1 VTGQITTSLWWP
13 VHSWPAI
20 IPNSYEDVFD
30 LKTRIL
36 RDSKEKPMQA
46 AEAVAKKDIDQLC
59 INTIRTLSMDAVQQA
74 NSGHPGAPMALA
86 PVVYCLWQRFLRFDP
101 DHPIWPNRDRFV
113 LSAGHA
119 SMLLYAML
127 HLTGVKAV
135 NPKYETLGHLSV
147 TLEDIKH
154 FRQLDSKCP
163 GHPEYRW
170 TSGVETTTGPLG
182 QGVATSVGMAIA
194 ARWFANTF
202 NRPGFELFDYDVYAL
217 CGDGCMME
225 GISGEA
231 ASLAGHLELDNLCWI
246 YDNNHITIE
255 GNTALAYSDDVAT
268 RFMGYGWNV
277 TRVGDANDLEMLEC
291 AFRTFRNEKE
301 RPTLIIVDSHIA
313 YGAPNKQDTSA
324 AHGEPLG
331 EQEIQL
337 AKRHYG
343 WPEDAK
349 FVVPDGVREHFQA
362 GIGAR
367 GQALRDAWM
376 AKFEAYKRQ
385 YPELADLGYR
395 MLRRELP
402 EGWDKGLP
410 TFAADPKGIATRDAS
425 GKVLNVLAKNVPWL
439 LGGSA
444 DLGPSCKTRLTFEG
458 AGDLSAENCGG
469 RNLHFGIREHAMGA
483 ILNGLSLSKIRP
495 FGSGFLIFSDYG
507 RAAIRL
513 SALMEIPVIHIFT
526 HDSIGVGEDGP
537 THQPVEHLASLRA
550 IPGLVTLRPGD
561 ANEVVEAYRYIMQLH
576 HQPAVLVL
584 SRQAVPTL
592 DRSQYASASGVAR
605 GAYVLADSPGGRPEV
620 ILIASGSEVSLAVQ
634 AHEKLSAEG
643 IPSRVVS
650 MPSWDIFDHQSPEYR
665 ESVLPSNVRA
675 RVAVEQAS
683 TFGWER
689 YVGLSGRVIG
699 MKTFGASAPLKE
711 LQRKFGFEPE
721 QVAAAAREL
730 VGR

>member
-1 VTGQITTSLWWP
+1 
-13 VHSWPAI
+13 
-20 IPNSYEDVFD
+20 
-30 LKTRIL
+30 
-36 RDSKEKPMQA
+36 
-46 AEAVAKKDIDQLC
+46 
-59 INTIRTLSMDAVQQA
+59 
-74 NSGHPGAPMALA
+74 MAMA
-86 PVVYCLWQRFLRFDP
+86 PVIYCLWQRFLRFDP
-101 DHPIWPNRDRFV
+101 EHPIWPNRDRFV
-113 LSAGHA
+113 LSVGHA

-135 NPKYETLGHLSV
+135 NPKYETLGHPSV
-147 TLEDIKH
+147 TLDDIKS

-194 ARWFANTF
+194 AQWSASYF
-202 NRPGFELFDYDVYAL
+202 NRPGFELFSYDVYAL

-231 ASLAGHLELDNLCWI
+231 ASLAGHLKLANLCWI

-255 GNTALAYSDDVAT
+255 GNTALTYSDDVAT
-268 RFMGYGWNV
+268 RFIGYGWNV
-277 TRVGDANDLEMLEC
+277 TRVGDANDLEMLER
-291 AFRTFRNEKE
+291 AFRTFQNENE

-331 EQEIQL
+331 EQEIRL

-349 FVVPDGVREHFQA
+349 FLVPEAVREHFQA

-367 GQALRDAWM
+367 GQALREDWM
-376 AKFEAYKRQ
+376 EKFEAYRQ
-385 YPELADLGYR
+385 RYPELAKQGYQ

-402 EGWDKGLP
+402 EGWDRGLP
-410 TFAADPKGIATRDAS
+410 TFVADPKGIATRDAS
-425 GKVLNVLAKNVPWL
+425 SQVLNVLAKNMPWL

-444 DLGPSCKTRLTFEG
+444 DLGPSCKTRLTFEA
-458 AGDLSAENCGG
+458 AGDFGSENHAG
-469 RNLHFGIREHAMGA
+469 RNFHFGIRENAMGA
-483 ILNGLSLSKIRP
+483 ILNGLALSKIRP
-495 FGSGFLIFSDYG
+495 FGSGFLIFSDYE

-550 IPGLVTLRPGD
+550 VPGLVTLRPGD
-561 ANEVVEAYRYIMQLH
+561 ANEVVEAYRFIMKLTH
-576 HQPAVLVL
+576 RPTVLVL
-584 SRQAVPTL
+584 SRQSLPTL
-592 DRSQYASASGVAR
+592 DRTKYAPASGLAR
-605 GAYVLADSPGGRPEV
+605 GAYVLGDPYDGDPDV
-620 ILIASGSEVSLAVQ
+620 ILIASGSEVSLVVE
-634 AHEKLSAEG
+634 AHEKLLAEG
-643 IPSRVVS
+643 IRSRVVS
-650 MPSWDIFDHQSPEYR
+650 MPSWEIFDLQDQGYR
-665 ESVLPSNVRA
+665 DSVLPPRVKA
-675 RVAVEQAS
+675 RVSVEQAS
-683 TFGWER
+683 TFGWEH
-689 YVGLSGRVIG
+689 YVGSEGCIIG

-711 LQRKFGFEPE
+711 LQRKFGFEPSHV
-721 QVAAAAREL
+721 VAAAKQLLQR
-730 VGR
+730 

>member
-1 VTGQITTSLWWP
+1 MAGTQVAQALTTAQL
-13 VHSWPAI
+13 
-20 IPNSYEDVFD
+20 
-30 LKTRIL
+30 
-36 RDSKEKPMQA
+36 
-46 AEAVAKKDIDQLC
+46 DQLC
-59 INTIRTLSMDAVQQA
+59 VNTIRTLAMDAVQQA
-74 NSGHPGAPMALA
+74 NSGHPGTPMGMA
-86 PVVYCLWQRFLRFDP
+86 PVAYCLWQHFLRFDP
-101 DHPIWPNRDRFV
+101 NHPIWPNRDRFV
-113 LSAGHA
+113 LSVGHA
-119 SMLLYAML
+119 STLLYAML

-135 NPKYETLGHLSV
+135 NPKYETLGNLSV
-147 TLEDIKH
+147 TLDDLKH

-194 ARWFANTF
+194 ARWFASYF

-231 ASLAGHLELDNLCWI
+231 ASLAGHLKLSKLCWI
-246 YDNNHITIE
+246 YDSNRITIE
-255 GNTALAYSDDVAT
+255 GHTALAYSDDVAT
-268 RFMGYGWNV
+268 RYLGYGWNV
-277 TRVGDANDLEMLEC
+277 LRVGDANDLEMVDS
-291 AFRTFRNEKE
+291 AFGTFKTETE

-331 EQEIQL
+331 EQEIKL
-337 AKRHYG
+337 TKRRYG

-349 FVVPDGVREHFQA
+349 FLVPDGVREHFQA
-362 GIGAR
+362 GVGAR

-376 AKFEAYKRQ
+376 ADFEAYRQQ
-385 YPELADLGYR
+385 YPELADQGYR

-402 EGWDKGLP
+402 EGWDQGLP
-410 TFAADPKGIATRDAS
+410 TFTADPKGVATREAS
-425 GKVLNVLAKNVPWL
+425 GKVLNALAKHIPWL

-444 DLGPSCKTRLTFEG
+444 DLGPSCKTRLAVEG
-458 AGDLSAENCGG
+458 AGDFSAENPAG
-469 RNLHFGIREHAMGA
+469 RNLHFGIREHAMVA

-561 ANEVVEAYRYIMQLH
+561 ANEVVEAYRYIMKLTH
-576 HQPAVLVL
+576 EPAVLIL
-584 SRQAVPTL
+584 SRQAMPTL
-592 DRSQYASASGVAR
+592 DRSKYADASGVAR
-605 GAYVLADSPGGRPEV
+605 GAYVLGDAPGGNPEV
-620 ILIASGSEVSLAVQ
+620 ILIASGSEVSLAVE
-634 AHEKLSAEG
+634 AHEKLLAKG
-643 IPSRVVS
+643 IRSRVVS
-650 MPSWDIFDHQSPEYR
+650 MPSWDIFDHQPQEYR
-665 ESVLPSNVRA
+665 DSVLPPNVRA

-689 YVGLSGRVIG
+689 YTGLDGRIIG
-699 MKTFGASAPLKE
+699 MRTFGASAPLKE
-711 LQRKFGFEPE
+711 LQKKFGFNPE
-721 QVAAAAREL
+721 HVVEAAKEL
-730 VGR
+730 LEKN